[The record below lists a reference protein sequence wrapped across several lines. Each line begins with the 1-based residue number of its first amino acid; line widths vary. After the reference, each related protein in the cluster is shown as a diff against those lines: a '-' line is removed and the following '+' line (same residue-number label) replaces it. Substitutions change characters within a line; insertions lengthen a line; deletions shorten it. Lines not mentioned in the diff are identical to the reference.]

1 VYFLSVWPVLL
12 FRSVCWWW
20 RMRHTW
26 SVCVCVC
33 VCVCV
38 FMTLLTKM
46 CVIIQMLLKPAGH
59 RSGVYLFK
67 GQTSTISGFWTH
79 THTHTHLSLRKLLI
93 LFWRENKH
101 SSVWVVVNTHTHTL
115 YMVPLGDII
124 RKYGIS
130 FHCYAD
136 DTQLYFFKI

>member
-1 VYFLSVWPVLL
+1 
-12 FRSVCWWW
+12 
-20 RMRHTW
+20 
-26 SVCVCVC
+26 
-33 VCVCV
+33 
-38 FMTLLTKM
+38 MTLLTKM

-79 THTHTHLSLRKLLI
+79 THTHTHTHLSLRKLLI

-101 SSVWVVVNTHTHTL
+101 SSVWVDKFMFSAVLSVSSHTHTHTL

-130 FHCYAD
+130 FQCYAD